1 MMDQDK
7 EAMASGD
14 SDTEDLCNKI
24 KFYPQ
29 VTEKSGPKFE
39 EKK

>member
-1 MMDQDK
+1 
-7 EAMASGD
+7 MASGD
-14 SDTEDLCNKI
+14 SDAEDLCNKI

-29 VTEKSGPKFE
+29 VTEKGPKFE